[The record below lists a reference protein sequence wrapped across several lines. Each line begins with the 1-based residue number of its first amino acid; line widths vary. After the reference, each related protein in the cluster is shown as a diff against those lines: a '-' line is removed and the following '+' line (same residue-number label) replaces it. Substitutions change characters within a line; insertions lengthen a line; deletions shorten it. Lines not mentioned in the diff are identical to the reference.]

1 MTDQTAAAA
10 TSQPTQQT
18 IGFDTSVTIIPML
31 QLLYAL
37 QSKLIFSFVVGFF
50 LPLVTT
56 PPPTHP
62 AMWEEDMIDFQ
73 SIYENVKMSE
83 HVKMCHSM
91 HSLSCTSL
99 PKG

>member
-37 QSKLIFSFVVGFF
+37 QSKLIYSLVFGFLFASCHHSSTNPPSHVGRR
-50 LPLVTT
+50 
-56 PPPTHP
+56 H
-62 AMWEEDMIDFQ
+62 D
-73 SIYENVKMSE
+73 
-83 HVKMCHSM
+83 
-91 HSLSCTSL
+91 
-99 PKG
+99 